1 MSIFSMPR
9 FYALGCRRPGRSSSV
24 RGLVAGG
31 TRVEVAAGLAGAPV
45 DGAIEAV
52 ENRREVV
59 LDVLELE
66 VLLVQLVVA
75 LFAEPQQAVLLV
87 REALALDHQADRTG
101 GALRRVRHF
110 RRDRKSAV

>member
-1 MSIFSMPR
+1 MDRGGACP
-9 FYALGCRRPGRSSSV
+9 ALWR
-24 RGLVAGG
+24 LVAGG

-45 DGAIEAV
+45 GGAIETV
-52 ENRREVV
+52 EDRREVV

-87 REALALDHQADRTG
+87 REALALDLQADRTG
-101 GALRRVRHF
+101 RALRTLRHLWPP
-110 RRDRKSAV
+110 